1 MSGSSLAKDGV
12 RLAYAIAGTEPKLA
26 KAANWLNHLEY
37 DWETPLYRQMFS
49 RLASSF
55 QLLRYDA
62 RGNGLSEWDIEH
74 ISFDI
79 WISDLH
85 TIVNASGFQPFPLFG
100 MSQGCVVA
108 LALFFAAPL
117 NASHA

>member
-1 MSGSSLAKDGV
+1 MASRQENTPS
-12 RLAYAIAGTEPKLA
+12 
-26 KAANWLNHLEY
+26 NWKMLFRIGINQGDIFPTGLVWRRLNHLEY

-74 ISFDI
+74 ISFDT

-108 LALFFAAPL
+108 LALFFA
-117 NASHA
+117 

>member
-1 MSGSSLAKDGV
+1 MSGSSLANDGV

-74 ISFDI
+74 ISFDT

-85 TIVNASGFQPFPLFG
+85 TIVNASGFQPFPFSECLRG
-100 MSQGCVVA
+100 A
-108 LALFFAAPL
+108 LSRLHYSLRRP
-117 NASHA
+117 